1 MQKSASTPSDSL
13 GEEFS
18 AGQALLQ
25 LLKTEQELLI
35 QADVDGLARLTEDKA
50 KTVARMSELAL
61 LRHRSLAAA
70 GFDASEAGMQN
81 WVKGKAAA
89 AEKSWNDLL
98 ELGRQAKE
106 QNRVNGM
113 LIAQHLART
122 QNALKILQGT
132 PQGGN
137 LYGPNGQSTSQS
149 NRRTLVVG

>member
-1 MQKSASTPSDSL
+1 MQKSASSPSDSL

-18 AGQALLQ
+18 AGKALLQ

-61 LRHRSLAAA
+61 RRHRSLAAA
-70 GFDASEAGMQN
+70 GFEASEAGMQN
-81 WVKGKAAA
+81 WVKGKSL
-89 AEKSWNDLL
+89 AEKSWNELL
-98 ELGRQAKE
+98 EVGRQAKE

-113 LIAQHLART
+113 LITQHMART

-137 LYGPNGQSTSQS
+137 LYGPDGQSTSQS
-149 NRRTLVVG
+149 SRRTLVVG